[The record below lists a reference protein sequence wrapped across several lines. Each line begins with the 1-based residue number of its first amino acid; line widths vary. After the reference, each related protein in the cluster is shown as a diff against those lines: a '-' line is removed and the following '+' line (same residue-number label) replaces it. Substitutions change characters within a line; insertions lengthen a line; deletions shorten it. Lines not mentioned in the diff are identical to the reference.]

1 MTHHNLIIAFS
12 KSSMKEIMNAVT
24 ECELGYLRRFSV
36 LGTDV
41 LLVSESRFWIS
52 ISRGLHVVEISF

>member
-1 MTHHNLIIAFS
+1 
-12 KSSMKEIMNAVT
+12 MKEIMNAVT

-52 ISRGLHVVEISF
+52 ISRGLHVVEISC